1 MSGTEMS
8 QKKTTNSTLLKL
20 SILCVAALN
29 NVMGSATSVLGSIA
43 SVFPDASYQ
52 VVAMISTIP
61 PLLMSVVP
69 FFYTPLITHVKK
81 RTVLWIA
88 SVLLLVGGL
97 GPAVLHDNI
106 YVILGFRIILGF
118 AVGLTTV
125 LSIDLIMDFFDG
137 KEQNTLT
144 GFRDTFNSIGGAIFM
159 LLGGWL
165 AGFQWYFCFLAVI
178 VGIVFI
184 AIPLAAL
191 PEPDRNAKIELEKE
205 KIGADKVDVKI
216 PAGVWVFSIFTLLH
230 WAFFYVFIT
239 NVSLIVVSEGIASPA
254 QCGIIYAFTNVG
266 TIIFGLIFGKV
277 FEKVKFVTF
286 LIGML
291 RFGAVP
297 GGDVYDGSDVLPGFG
312 APRRGY
318 GLLHAHSLR
327 EEQHAGSVQERFQGR
342 LYRELHDRR
351 GWVHLPVRVRGFRT
365 RRQRAVHL
373 GGSALRDLR
382 RGRSGPGARHQA
394 KGQLRPVQLRR
405 EGGIGAISS

>member
-1 MSGTEMS
+1 M
-8 QKKTTNSTLLKL
+8 LKL

-88 SVLLLVGGL
+88 SVLILVGGL

-205 KIGADKVDVKI
+205 KLGADKVDVKI

-239 NVSLIVVSEGIASPA
+239 NVSLILISESIATPA

-291 RFGAVP
+291 CCALALFLAATSTEVPMFCLAAALLGAGTGFFMPTVYAKNSTLIPYRNASKAVSIVSFMIGVGGFISPFVFGSFGLAGREQCILAAVLYVICGVAALVLALAIKP
-297 GGDVYDGSDVLPGFG
+297 KANYDLSNYD
-312 APRRGY
+312 
-318 GLLHAHSLR
+318 
-327 EEQHAGSVQERFQGR
+327 
-342 LYRELHDRR
+342 
-351 GWVHLPVRVRGFRT
+351 
-365 RRQRAVHL
+365 
-373 GGSALRDLR
+373 
-382 RGRSGPGARHQA
+382 A
-394 KGQLRPVQLRR
+394 KA
-405 EGGIGAISS
+405 E

>member
-1 MSGTEMS
+1 MSGREIS

-106 YVILGFRIILGF
+106 YLILGFRVILGF

-191 PEPDRNAKIELEKE
+191 PEPDRNAKIELEK
-205 KIGADKVDVKI
+205 KKLGADKVDVKI

-239 NVSLIVVSEGIASPA
+239 NVSLILISESIATPA

-277 FEKVKFVTF
+277 FEKIKFVTF

-291 RFGAVP
+291 CCALALFLAATSTEVPMFCLAAALLGAGTGFFMPTVYAKNSTLIPYKNASKAVSIVSFMIGVGGFISPFVFGDFGLAGREQCILAAVLYVICGVAALVLALVIKP
-297 GGDVYDGSDVLPGFG
+297 KANYDLSNYD
-312 APRRGY
+312 
-318 GLLHAHSLR
+318 
-327 EEQHAGSVQERFQGR
+327 
-342 LYRELHDRR
+342 
-351 GWVHLPVRVRGFRT
+351 
-365 RRQRAVHL
+365 
-373 GGSALRDLR
+373 
-382 RGRSGPGARHQA
+382 A
-394 KGQLRPVQLRR
+394 KA
-405 EGGIGAISS
+405 E

>member
-1 MSGTEMS
+1 MSGREMS

-52 VVAMISTIP
+52 VVSMISTIP

-69 FFYTPLITHVKK
+69 FFYTPLITRVKK

-88 SVLLLVGGL
+88 SVLILVGGL

-239 NVSLIVVSEGIASPA
+239 NVSLIMISESIATPA
-254 QCGIIYAFTNVG
+254 QCGIVYAFTNVG

-291 RFGAVP
+291 CCALALFLAATSTTVPMFCLASAFLGAGTGFFMPTVYAKNSTLVPYKNASKAVSIVSFMIGVGGFISPFVFGSFGLAGREQCILAAVLYVICGVVALVLALAIKP
-297 GGDVYDGSDVLPGFG
+297 KANYDLSNYDEKV
-312 APRRGY
+312 
-318 GLLHAHSLR
+318 
-327 EEQHAGSVQERFQGR
+327 E
-342 LYRELHDRR
+342 
-351 GWVHLPVRVRGFRT
+351 
-365 RRQRAVHL
+365 
-373 GGSALRDLR
+373 
-382 RGRSGPGARHQA
+382 
-394 KGQLRPVQLRR
+394 
-405 EGGIGAISS
+405 

>member
-1 MSGTEMS
+1 MSGREIS

-106 YVILGFRIILGF
+106 YLILGFRVILGF

-205 KIGADKVDVKI
+205 KLGADKVDVKI

-239 NVSLIVVSEGIASPA
+239 NVSLILISESIATPA

-277 FEKVKFVTF
+277 FEKIRFVTF

-291 RFGAVP
+291 CCALALFLAATSTEVPMFCLAAALLGAGTGFFMPTVYAKNSTLIPYKNASKAVSIVSFMIGVGGFISPFVFGSFGLAGREQCILAAVLYVICGVAALVLALAIKP
-297 GGDVYDGSDVLPGFG
+297 KANYDLSNYD
-312 APRRGY
+312 
-318 GLLHAHSLR
+318 
-327 EEQHAGSVQERFQGR
+327 
-342 LYRELHDRR
+342 
-351 GWVHLPVRVRGFRT
+351 
-365 RRQRAVHL
+365 
-373 GGSALRDLR
+373 
-382 RGRSGPGARHQA
+382 A
-394 KGQLRPVQLRR
+394 KA
-405 EGGIGAISS
+405 E

>member
-88 SVLLLVGGL
+88 SVLILVGGL

-191 PEPDRNAKIELEKE
+191 PEPDRNAKMELEKE
-205 KIGADKVDVKI
+205 KLGADKVDVKI

-239 NVSLIVVSEGIASPA
+239 NVSLIVVSEAIASPA

-291 RFGAVP
+291 CCALALFLAATSTTVPMFCLASALLGAGTGFFMPTVYAKNSTLIPYKNASKAVSIVSFMIGVGGFISPFVFG
-297 GGDVYDGSDVLPGFG
+297 GFG
-312 APRRGY
+312 LAG
-318 GLLHAHSLR
+318 R
-327 EEQHAGSVQERFQGR
+327 EQCILAAV
-342 LYRELHDRR
+342 LYVIC
-351 GWVHLPVRVRGFRT
+351 GV
-365 RRQRAVHL
+365 A
-373 GGSALRDLR
+373 ALVLALVIKPKANYDL
-382 RGRSGPGARHQA
+382 SNYDA
-394 KGQLRPVQLRR
+394 KA
-405 EGGIGAISS
+405 E

>member
-1 MSGTEMS
+1 MSGREIS

-88 SVLLLVGGL
+88 SVLILVGGL

-106 YVILGFRIILGF
+106 YLILGFRVILGF

-205 KIGADKVDVKI
+205 KLGADKVDVKI

-239 NVSLIVVSEGIASPA
+239 NVSLILISESIATPA

-291 RFGAVP
+291 CCALALFLAATSTEVPMFCLAAALLGAGTGFFMPTVYAKNSTLIPYKNASKAVSIVSFAIGVGGFISPFVFGSFGLAGREQCILAAVLYVICGVAALVLALAIKP
-297 GGDVYDGSDVLPGFG
+297 KANYDLSNYD
-312 APRRGY
+312 
-318 GLLHAHSLR
+318 
-327 EEQHAGSVQERFQGR
+327 
-342 LYRELHDRR
+342 
-351 GWVHLPVRVRGFRT
+351 
-365 RRQRAVHL
+365 
-373 GGSALRDLR
+373 
-382 RGRSGPGARHQA
+382 A
-394 KGQLRPVQLRR
+394 KA
-405 EGGIGAISS
+405 E

>member
-205 KIGADKVDVKI
+205 KLGADKVDVKI

-239 NVSLIVVSEGIASPA
+239 NVSLILITESIATPA

-277 FEKVKFVTF
+277 FEKIRFVTF

-291 RFGAVP
+291 CCALALFLAASSTEVPMFCLAAALLGAGTGFFMPTVYAKNSTLIPYKNASKAVSIVSFMIGVGGFISPFVFGSFGLAGREQCILAAVLYVICGVAALVLALVIKP
-297 GGDVYDGSDVLPGFG
+297 KANYDLSNYD
-312 APRRGY
+312 
-318 GLLHAHSLR
+318 
-327 EEQHAGSVQERFQGR
+327 
-342 LYRELHDRR
+342 
-351 GWVHLPVRVRGFRT
+351 
-365 RRQRAVHL
+365 
-373 GGSALRDLR
+373 
-382 RGRSGPGARHQA
+382 A
-394 KGQLRPVQLRR
+394 KA
-405 EGGIGAISS
+405 E

>member
-1 MSGTEMS
+1 MSGREIS

-239 NVSLIVVSEGIASPA
+239 NVSLIMISESIATPA
-254 QCGIIYAFTNVG
+254 QCGIVYAFTNVG

-291 RFGAVP
+291 CCALALFLAATSTTVPMFCLASAFLGAGTGFFMPTVYAKNSTLVPYKNASKAVSIVSFMIGVGGFISPFVFGSFGLAGREQCILAAVLYVICGVVALVLALAIKP
-297 GGDVYDGSDVLPGFG
+297 KANYDLSNYDEK
-312 APRRGY
+312 A
-318 GLLHAHSLR
+318 
-327 EEQHAGSVQERFQGR
+327 E
-342 LYRELHDRR
+342 
-351 GWVHLPVRVRGFRT
+351 
-365 RRQRAVHL
+365 
-373 GGSALRDLR
+373 
-382 RGRSGPGARHQA
+382 
-394 KGQLRPVQLRR
+394 
-405 EGGIGAISS
+405 

>member
-88 SVLLLVGGL
+88 SVLILVGGL

-205 KIGADKVDVKI
+205 KLGADKVDVKI

-239 NVSLIVVSEGIASPA
+239 NVSLILISESIATPA

-291 RFGAVP
+291 CCALALFLAATSTEVPMFCLAAALLGAGTGFFMPTVYAKNSTLIPYRNASKAVSIVSFMIGVGGFISPFVFGSFGLAGREQCILAAVLYVICGVAALVLALAIKP
-297 GGDVYDGSDVLPGFG
+297 KANYDLSNYD
-312 APRRGY
+312 
-318 GLLHAHSLR
+318 
-327 EEQHAGSVQERFQGR
+327 
-342 LYRELHDRR
+342 
-351 GWVHLPVRVRGFRT
+351 
-365 RRQRAVHL
+365 
-373 GGSALRDLR
+373 
-382 RGRSGPGARHQA
+382 A
-394 KGQLRPVQLRR
+394 KA
-405 EGGIGAISS
+405 E

>member
-1 MSGTEMS
+1 MS
-8 QKKTTNSTLLKL
+8 QKRATNSTLLKL

-52 VVAMISTIP
+52 VVSMISTIP

-69 FFYTPLITHVKK
+69 FFYTPLITHVRK
-81 RTVLWIA
+81 RTILWIA
-88 SVLLLVGGL
+88 SVLILVGGL

-106 YVILGFRIILGF
+106 YVILGFRIVLGF

-205 KIGADKVDVKI
+205 KLGADKVDVKI

-239 NVSLIVVSEGIASPA
+239 NVSLILISESIATPA

-291 RFGAVP
+291 CCALALFLAATSTAVP
-297 GGDVYDGSDVLPGFG
+297 MFCLAAALLGAGTGFFMPTVYAKNSTLIPYKNASKAVSIVSFMIGVGGFISPFVFGSLGLAGREQCTLAAVLYVICGVVALVLALAIKPKANYDLSNYDEK
-312 APRRGY
+312 A
-318 GLLHAHSLR
+318 
-327 EEQHAGSVQERFQGR
+327 E
-342 LYRELHDRR
+342 
-351 GWVHLPVRVRGFRT
+351 
-365 RRQRAVHL
+365 
-373 GGSALRDLR
+373 
-382 RGRSGPGARHQA
+382 
-394 KGQLRPVQLRR
+394 
-405 EGGIGAISS
+405 

>member
-205 KIGADKVDVKI
+205 KLGADKVDVKI

-239 NVSLIVVSEGIASPA
+239 NVSLILITESIATPA

-277 FEKVKFVTF
+277 FEKIRFVTF

-291 RFGAVP
+291 CCALALFLAATSTEVPMFCLAAALLGAGTGFFMPTVYAKNSTLIPYKNASKAVSIVSFMIGVGGFISPFVFGSFGLAGREQCILAAVLYVICGVAALVLALVIKP
-297 GGDVYDGSDVLPGFG
+297 KANYDLSNYD
-312 APRRGY
+312 
-318 GLLHAHSLR
+318 
-327 EEQHAGSVQERFQGR
+327 
-342 LYRELHDRR
+342 
-351 GWVHLPVRVRGFRT
+351 
-365 RRQRAVHL
+365 
-373 GGSALRDLR
+373 
-382 RGRSGPGARHQA
+382 A
-394 KGQLRPVQLRR
+394 KA
-405 EGGIGAISS
+405 E

>member
-1 MSGTEMS
+1 MSGREIS

-88 SVLLLVGGL
+88 SVLILVGGL

-106 YVILGFRIILGF
+106 YLILGFRVILGF

-205 KIGADKVDVKI
+205 KLGADKVDVKI

-239 NVSLIVVSEGIASPA
+239 NVSLILISESIATPA

-291 RFGAVP
+291 CCALALFLAATSTEVPMFCLAAALLGAGTGFFMPTVYAKNSTLVPYKNASKAVSIVSFMIGVGGFISPFVFGSFGLAGREQCILAAVLYVICGVAALVLALAIKP
-297 GGDVYDGSDVLPGFG
+297 KANYDLSNYD
-312 APRRGY
+312 
-318 GLLHAHSLR
+318 
-327 EEQHAGSVQERFQGR
+327 
-342 LYRELHDRR
+342 
-351 GWVHLPVRVRGFRT
+351 
-365 RRQRAVHL
+365 
-373 GGSALRDLR
+373 
-382 RGRSGPGARHQA
+382 A
-394 KGQLRPVQLRR
+394 KA
-405 EGGIGAISS
+405 E